1 MENYTLLG
9 KRRGGM
15 RIASREKLCIFSA
28 ERRWGANRFAWMIV
42 KYILKQEIF
51 VQ

>member
-15 RIASREKLCIFSA
+15 RIASREKLFSA